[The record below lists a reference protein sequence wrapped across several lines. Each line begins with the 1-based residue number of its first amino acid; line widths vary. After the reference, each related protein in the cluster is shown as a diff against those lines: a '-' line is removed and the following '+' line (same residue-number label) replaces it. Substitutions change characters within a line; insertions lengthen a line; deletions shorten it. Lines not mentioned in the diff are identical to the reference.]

1 MDAEIHSKIVNILDQ
16 ILSDG
21 QLIYSR
27 VRMLDKQTDP
37 IMKGSEIL
45 AKLEKVKKIIEEVC
59 ELELVGAKR
68 KMCFPFH

>member
-1 MDAEIHSKIVNILDQ
+1 MDAEIHSKIVNIIDE
-16 ILSDG
+16 ILSDC

-37 IMKGSEIL
+37 IKKGSEIL
-45 AKLEKVKKIIEEVC
+45 AKLEKVYEIIEEVC

-68 KMCFPFH
+68 KLFFL